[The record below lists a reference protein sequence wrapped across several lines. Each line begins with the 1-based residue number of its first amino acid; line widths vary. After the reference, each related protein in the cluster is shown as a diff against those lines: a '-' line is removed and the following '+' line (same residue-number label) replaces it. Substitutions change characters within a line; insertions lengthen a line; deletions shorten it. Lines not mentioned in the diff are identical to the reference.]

1 MDVLCDWPPSEYLE
15 GKQKENILLCPQSQQ
30 AGMPWNYTIS
40 SPPNAL
46 LSMTAVF
53 N

>member
-1 MDVLCDWPPSEYLE
+1 MYFVTGPQVSIWRGNKKKIL
-15 GKQKENILLCPQSQQ
+15 LLCPQSQQ
-30 AGMPWNYTIS
+30 AVMPWNYTIS